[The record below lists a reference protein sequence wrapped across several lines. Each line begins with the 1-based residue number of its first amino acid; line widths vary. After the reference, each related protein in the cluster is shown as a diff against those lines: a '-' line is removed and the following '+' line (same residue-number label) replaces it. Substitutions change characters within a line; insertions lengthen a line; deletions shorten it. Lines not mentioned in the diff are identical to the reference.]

1 MADPINPVTPQ
12 ESANL
17 KPFTLPAAP
26 TEQAIKTQFGGVPGI
41 DMTKAPKSLGGVQ
54 QEEARVLQRQ
64 QQLGQD
70 IGANELAQKQYQA
83 DVQAS
88 IATQERER
96 TQAIE
101 AKVDQVR
108 KDFPYPELHPT
119 KENIPELATLFSLI
133 GVIGMAV
140 GGAGKMSAIGSMNS
154 MSGMMKGWQQGRS
167 DLWNREK
174 QEFDKEMTKVKSII
188 DDAYKDADRAY
199 KMMATDRREAEALA
213 NQSAAKMGG
222 QIGKQILEKQ
232 GLEPYFKYLQEIKGD
247 INKVLR
253 YCNQE
258 RERTQAIEAKVDQ
271 VSEDLP
277 YPELHP
283 TKENIAELATLFSL
297 IGVIGM
303 AVGGAGKM
311 SAIGSMNSM
320 SGMMKGWQQGRSDLW
335 NREKQEFD
343 KEMTKVKSIID
354 DAYKDADRAYKMM
367 ATDRRE
373 AEALANQSAA
383 KMGGQIGKQILEKQ
397 GLEPYFKYLQEIKG
411 DINKVLDRAVKTSKS
426 VEGALPKD
434 SKTRD
439 EFRARYQAVKNVEDI
454 QSLLDN
460 PKYAKFINPTT
471 GFTPAVINNLRENF
485 PELSSKLARI
495 QAIEF
500 QIGGKALTKNEQ
512 AILEPLYGWKGLTT
526 DALKERLKEV
536 KDNFNKTNGLV
547 EIDYPGLK
555 SLRGKYDQYYEQTG
569 KVPEVPA
576 PESAIYSVGDI
587 VQKGEKRFKV
597 TGVIKD
603 GQGNIVDYDVDEVK
617 AK

>member
-188 DDAYKDADRAY
+188 EDA
-199 KMMATDRREAEALA
+199 
-213 NQSAAKMGG
+213 S
-222 QIGKQILEKQ
+222 
-232 GLEPYFKYLQEIKGD
+232 
-247 INKVLR
+247 
-253 YCNQE
+253 
-258 RERTQAIEAKVDQ
+258 
-271 VSEDLP
+271 
-277 YPELHP
+277 
-283 TKENIAELATLFSL
+283 
-297 IGVIGM
+297 
-303 AVGGAGKM
+303 
-311 SAIGSMNSM
+311 
-320 SGMMKGWQQGRSDLW
+320 
-335 NREKQEFD
+335 
-343 KEMTKVKSIID
+343 
-354 DAYKDADRAYKMM
+354 KDADRAYKMM

-454 QSLLDN
+454 QSLQDN

-471 GFTPAVINNLRENF
+471 QFTPAVINNLRENF

-512 AILEPLYGWKGLTT
+512 AILEPLCGWKGLTAG
-526 DALKERLKEV
+526 ALKERLKEV
-536 KDNFNKTNGLV
+536 KDNFTKTNSLV

-576 PESAIYSVGDI
+576 PETAIYSVGDI
-587 VQKGEKRFKV
+587 VQKGEKRYKV
-597 TGVIKD
+597 TGIIKD

>member
-41 DMTKAPKSLGGVQ
+41 DMTKAPKSLGGIQ

-70 IGANELAQKQYQA
+70 IGANELAQKQYQS
-83 DVQAS
+83 DTQAA

-199 KMMATDRREAEALA
+199 KLMATDRREAEALA
-213 NQSAAKMGG
+213 SQSSAKMGG

-247 INKVLR
+247 L
-253 YCNQE
+253 
-258 RERTQAIEAKVDQ
+258 
-271 VSEDLP
+271 
-277 YPELHP
+277 
-283 TKENIAELATLFSL
+283 
-297 IGVIGM
+297 
-303 AVGGAGKM
+303 
-311 SAIGSMNSM
+311 
-320 SGMMKGWQQGRSDLW
+320 
-335 NREKQEFD
+335 
-343 KEMTKVKSIID
+343 
-354 DAYKDADRAYKMM
+354 
-367 ATDRRE
+367 
-373 AEALANQSAA
+373 
-383 KMGGQIGKQILEKQ
+383 
-397 GLEPYFKYLQEIKG
+397 
-411 DINKVLDRAVKTSKS
+411 NKVLDRAVKQSKAAGVS
-426 VEGALPKD
+426 GDLPSFIKEYSGANLKDKDAQEVGISANAIGHAYALKNQVADHPEWVGRSGQIQQFFNRYVDSLNSGKPLPPDDPNLLKD
-434 SKTRD
+434 RSGQEALVFAKDYASYLVDYERSLAGGAKGFTVQFQKRFNDLLSQNQFNATGFDNLMNQQID
-439 EFRARYQAVKNVEDI
+439 EVVRKARVHSPDRLTKENLTKMGLKINDFDPNAEKGYNRSIGKGDIPAQPNVTQEE
-454 QSLLDN
+454 
-460 PKYAKFINPTT
+460 YAKLKPGDLYWWN
-471 GFTPAVINNLRENF
+471 
-485 PELSSKLARI
+485 
-495 QAIEF
+495 
-500 QIGGKALTKNEQ
+500 GKQ
-512 AILEPLYGWKGLTT
+512 VPKG
-526 DALKERLKEV
+526 KE
-536 KDNFNKTNGLV
+536 
-547 EIDYPGLK
+547 
-555 SLRGKYDQYYEQTG
+555 
-569 KVPEVPA
+569 
-576 PESAIYSVGDI
+576 
-587 VQKGEKRFKV
+587 
-597 TGVIKD
+597 
-603 GQGNIVDYDVDEVK
+603 
-617 AK
+617 